1 MNYPLTDKR
10 RPLRRGRFFMPFKKL
25 PFLNGIG
32 HACRIARR
40 LRRERGL
47 AFAAVL
53 AVDHGIGYQVRQDSR
68 EMNTPWPARFVQV
81 RPVTRDVQVKTF
93 WCQVRL

>member
-1 MNYPLTDKR
+1 MY
-10 RPLRRGRFFMPFKKL
+10 PFKKL
-25 PFLNGIG
+25 RFLNGIG
-32 HACRIARR
+32 HECPIAGW
-40 LRRERGL
+40 LPRERGL

-53 AVDHGIGYQVRQDSR
+53 AVHHGIGYQVRQDSL

-81 RPVTRDVQVKTF
+81 RPVARDVQVKTF

>member
-1 MNYPLTDKR
+1 
-10 RPLRRGRFFMPFKKL
+10 MPFKKL
-25 PFLNGIG
+25 RFLNGIG
-32 HACRIARR
+32 HECRIAGW

-53 AVDHGIGYQVRQDSR
+53 AFHTGIGYQVRQDSL
-68 EMNTPWPARFVQV
+68 EMKRPWLARLVQV

-93 WCQVRL
+93 WCQVRP